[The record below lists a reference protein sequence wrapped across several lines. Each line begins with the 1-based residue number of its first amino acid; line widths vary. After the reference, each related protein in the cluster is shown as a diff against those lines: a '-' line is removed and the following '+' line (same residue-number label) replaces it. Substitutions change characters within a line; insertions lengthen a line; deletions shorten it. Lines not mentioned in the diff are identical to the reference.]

1 MPASL
6 PPESFRLYPYGDD
19 AGFFVVHLASSLKE
33 LRQTM
38 ATHTGETRTHLVG
51 AVIHATSEQ
60 IVQLIGVVY
69 FSLDHLGSGLVSHE
83 LAHAA
88 FRAMERRDLRVDHWN
103 RQGGED
109 LQTSDNEEEFCL
121 ILERLTRQFW
131 KEAYGRGFV
140 A

>member
-19 AGFFVVHLASSLKE
+19 TGFFVVHLASSLKE

-38 ATHTGETRTHLVG
+38 ATHTGGTRTHLVG
-51 AVIHATSEQ
+51 AVINATSEQ
-60 IVQLIGVVY
+60 ISQLLGVVY
-69 FSLDHLGSGLVSHE
+69 LAKDHMGAGLVGHE

-88 FRAMERRDLRVDHWN
+88 FRAMDRRDLRVDHWS
-103 RQGGED
+103 RQGDSD